1 MWVIWVSLCH
11 EFVKSDDLEHYGLNK
26 KLPTQSRMLP
36 PLNELSYFSFVC
48 RLHELLL
55 SLLLIYVLVDVYYV
69 QYIQY
74 IAMCFVQL
82 EISSLKFIIFIDGG

>member
-1 MWVIWVSLCH
+1 
-11 EFVKSDDLEHYGLNK
+11 
-26 KLPTQSRMLP
+26 MLP
-36 PLNELSYFSFVC
+36 PLDELLYFSFVC

-74 IAMCFVQL
+74 IAMGFVQL

>member
-1 MWVIWVSLCH
+1 
-11 EFVKSDDLEHYGLNK
+11 
-26 KLPTQSRMLP
+26 MLP
-36 PLNELSYFSFVC
+36 PLNELLYFSFVC
-48 RLHELLL
+48 RLLELLL
-55 SLLLIYVLVDVYYV
+55 SLLLIYVLVHVYYV

>member
-1 MWVIWVSLCH
+1 
-11 EFVKSDDLEHYGLNK
+11 
-26 KLPTQSRMLP
+26 MLP
-36 PLNELSYFSFVC
+36 PLNELLYFSFVC

-55 SLLLIYVLVDVYYV
+55 SLLLIYVLVDVCYV